1 MNIDDL
7 FKASFGHY
15 GSVYLTGD
23 GANLDLS
30 GATANRFI
38 CAITFLEDTTFQTIN
53 TLDGV
58 IGSISTD
65 GTNETQIDD
74 AFGATTAW
82 ASGTDNDDALA
93 ITTSHT
99 FPKGVNIYGKWDL
112 VELNSGSCL
121 CYLAPVGY

>member
-1 MNIDDL
+1 MNVNDL
-7 FKASFGHY
+7 FRASFGTF
-15 GSVYLTGD
+15 GSVYLNGD
-23 GANLDLS
+23 GAQLDLN

-38 CAITFLEDTTFQTIN
+38 MAITMMDDVTFQTIQ

-65 GTNETQIDD
+65 DTNETQIDD
-74 AFGATTAW
+74 AFGAVTNL
-82 ASGTDNDDALA
+82 GDNDALA
-93 ITTSHT
+93 IATTHV
-99 FPKGVNIYGKWDL
+99 FPKGVTIYGKWDF

>member
-1 MNIDDL
+1 MNVNDL
-7 FKASFGHY
+7 FRASFGQY

-23 GANLDLS
+23 GAQLDLN

-38 CAITFLEDTTFQTIN
+38 IAITMIEDVTFQHIQ

-58 IGSISTD
+58 VGSITTSTD
-65 GTNETQIDD
+65 EDASGE
-74 AFGATTAW
+74 AFGAITNE
-82 ASGTDNDDALA
+82 STDTDMDT

-99 FPKGVNIYGKWDL
+99 FPRGINIYGQWDFA
-112 VELNSGSCL
+112 ELNSGSCI

>member
-1 MNIDDL
+1 MNVNDL
-7 FKASFGHY
+7 FRASFGQY

-23 GANLDLS
+23 GAQLDLN

-38 CAITFLEDTTFQTIN
+38 IAITMIEDVTFQHIQ

-58 IGSISTD
+58 VGSITTSTD
-65 GTNETQIDD
+65 EDASGE
-74 AFGATTAW
+74 AFGAITNE
-82 ASGTDNDDALA
+82 STDTDMDT

-99 FPKGVNIYGKWDL
+99 FPKGITIYGQWDFA
-112 VELNSGSCL
+112 ELNSGSCI

>member
-1 MNIDDL
+1 MNVNDL
-7 FKASFGHY
+7 FRASFGQY

-23 GANLDLS
+23 GAQLDLN

-38 CAITFLEDTTFQTIN
+38 IAITMIEDVTFQDIQ

-58 IGSISTD
+58 VGSITTSTD
-65 GTNETQIDD
+65 EDASGD
-74 AFGATTAW
+74 AFGAITNESTN
-82 ASGTDNDDALA
+82 TNMDT

-99 FPKGVNIYGKWDL
+99 FPKGITIYGQWDFA
-112 VELNSGSCL
+112 ELNSGSCI